1 MESDT
6 LTRPEAGGPEAG
18 GPEVGGPEVAGGGR
32 QLVVLIALHD
42 AARAERLSASLAMA
56 DDLLPVV
63 AGSGIADVAVVDD
76 AVANRAAWLDRAD
89 GGNSAIPRVL
99 LSASAGRPENRV
111 LAVLPLASDANLIAA
126 AVRLAAAGYR
136 VSRDGRSTPARHD
149 DFDAAANGGSHS
161 GLFGEEPL
169 DDGATARPALSPREA
184 EVLALL
190 AEGAPNKVI
199 ARRLNISVHTAKF
212 HVAAILIKLGAAN
225 RTDAIAIAMRQGLVL
240 V

>member
-6 LTRPEAGGPEAG
+6 LTRQETVSE
-18 GPEVGGPEVAGGGR
+18 GR
-32 QLVVLIALHD
+32 RLVVLIALRD
-42 AARAERLSASLAMA
+42 AARAERLSASLALA
-56 DDLLPVV
+56 DDLLPVA
-63 AGSGIADVAVVDD
+63 AGGGAIADVAVVDD
-76 AVANRAAWLDRAD
+76 AVANSGVLADRARI
-89 GGNSAIPRVL
+89 GNAAIPQVL
-99 LSASAGRPENRV
+99 LSARAGQPTGQ
-111 LAVLPLASDANLIAA
+111 LFAVLSLGADAKLIAA
-126 AVRLAAAGYR
+126 AARLAAAGYR
-136 VSRDGRSTPARHD
+136 VSGDGRSAPEHHG
-149 DFDAAANGGSHS
+149 DFDRDDVAGGYGAGGDG
-161 GLFGEEPL
+161 GLFGEELL
-169 DDGATARPALSPREA
+169 DDGAAARPSLSPREA

>member
-1 MESDT
+1 MDT
-6 LTRPEAGGPEAG
+6 LTSDRITSDGAAS
-18 GPEVGGPEVAGGGR
+18 R
-32 QLVVLIALHD
+32 RLVVLIALGD
-42 AARAERLSASLAMA
+42 VARAERLAASLAA
-56 DDLLPVV
+56 SDDLLPVL
-63 AGSGIADVAVVDD
+63 AGAGRADVAIVDD
-76 AVANRAAWLDRAD
+76 RIGDAVPA
-89 GGNSAIPRVL
+89 AIPRVL
-99 LSASAGRPENRV
+99 LSGRASGEQPVGEVFAVMPAGADD
-111 LAVLPLASDANLIAA
+111 LLIAA

-136 VSRDGRSTPARHD
+136 VTGGGRRAVERHD
-149 DFDAAANGGSHS
+149 DFHS
-161 GLFGEEPL
+161 GDGEGAPFDDEPS
-169 DDGATARPALSPREA
+169 DDHAARPALSPREA

>member
-6 LTRPEAGGPEAG
+6 LTRLDVVGPDMAGPD
-18 GPEVGGPEVAGGGR
+18 VAGGER
-32 QLVVLIALHD
+32 QLVVLIALRD

-56 DDLLPVV
+56 EDLLPVV
-63 AGSGIADVAVVDD
+63 AGGGVADVAIVDD
-76 AVANRAAWLDRAD
+76 AVAAAWIDRVRA
-89 GGNSAIPRVL
+89 GHTSPPQVL
-99 LSASAGRPENRV
+99 LSVRALRPEGQV
-111 LAVLPLASDANLIAA
+111 FAVLPLGADATLIAA

-136 VSRDGRSTPARHD
+136 VSSDGRSTPDRHD
-149 DFDAAANGGSHS
+149 DFDHGDAANGAGSHS

-169 DDGATARPALSPREA
+169 DDGAATRPTLSPREA

>member
-1 MESDT
+1 MASREADGISGRR
-6 LTRPEAGGPEAG
+6 LT
-18 GPEVGGPEVAGGGR
+18 
-32 QLVVLIALHD
+32 VLIALGH
-42 AARAERLSASLAMA
+42 AARAERLSAALAMS

-63 AGSGIADVAVVDD
+63 GGGEAADVAIVDGD
-76 AVANRAAWLDRAD
+76 ALENGALS
-89 GGNSAIPRVL
+89 GGGVDAHIPRVL
-99 LSASAGRPENRV
+99 LSPGANRERPTGAV
-111 LAVLPLASDANLIAA
+111 FAVLPAAADALLIAA

-136 VSRDGRSTPARHD
+136 ISGEGRPLSDRRD
-149 DFDAAANGGSHS
+149 DFHDGDGD
-161 GLFGEEPL
+161 LFEDETL
-169 DDGATARPALSPREA
+169 DGVSSRPSLSPRES

>member
-6 LTRPEAGGPEAG
+6 LTRPD
-18 GPEVGGPEVAGGGR
+18 VARGER
-32 QLVVLIALHD
+32 QLVVLIALRD
-42 AARAERLSASLAMA
+42 AARAERLSASLAMT

-63 AGSGIADVAVVDD
+63 AAGGVADVAIIDD
-76 AVANRAAWLDRAD
+76 AVANSAALVDRASV
-89 GGNSAIPRVL
+89 GSITTPKVL
-99 LSASAGRPENRV
+99 LSDHAGRPQGQV
-111 LAVLPLASDANLIAA
+111 FAVLPSAADAALIAA

-136 VSRDGRSTPARHD
+136 VSGEGRSVPDRHA
-149 DFDAAANGGSHS
+149 DFDRGDAANGDESHS
-161 GLFGEEPL
+161 GLFGEETV
-169 DDGATARPALSPREA
+169 DDGAAARPALSPREA

>member
-6 LTRPEAGGPEAG
+6 LT
-18 GPEVGGPEVAGGGR
+18 GPEVGGPEVGGPDVAGGER
-32 QLVVLIALHD
+32 RLVVLIALRD

-63 AGSGIADVAVVDD
+63 ADSGIADVAVVDD
-76 AVANRAAWLDRAD
+76 AVANSAAWVDWAG
-89 GGNSAIPRVL
+89 GGNGTIPRVL
-99 LSASAGRPENRV
+99 LSASAGLPEGQV
-111 LAVLPLASDANLIAA
+111 FAVLPLGADANLIAA
-126 AVRLAAAGYR
+126 ALRLAAAGYR
-136 VSRDGRSTPARHD
+136 VSSDRRSTPDRHG
-149 DFDAAANGGSHS
+149 DFDHAASGTGSHS

-169 DDGATARPALSPREA
+169 DDGVAPRPALSPRES

>member
-1 MESDT
+1 MMESDT
-6 LTRPEAGGPEAG
+6 LARRKTNSEER
-18 GPEVGGPEVAGGGR
+18 R
-32 QLVVLIALHD
+32 LVVLVALRD
-42 AARAERLSASLAMA
+42 AARAGRLSASLAMTN
-56 DDLLPVV
+56 DLLPVM
-63 AGSGIADVAVVDD
+63 AGGGAIADVVVVDD
-76 AVANRAAWLDRAD
+76 AVANSAAWIDRP
-89 GGNSAIPRVL
+89 GNSTTPKVL
-99 LSASAGRPENRV
+99 LSIRAGRPEGQV
-111 LAVLPLASDANLIAA
+111 YAVLPLGADATLIAA
-126 AVRLAAAGYR
+126 AIRLAAAGYR
-136 VSRDGRSTPARHD
+136 VSGDGRSEPHHD
-149 DFDAAANGGSHS
+149 HDFDRDAGGAGDDG

-169 DDGATARPALSPREA
+169 DDGAATRPTLSPREA

>member
-1 MESDT
+1 MESDM
-6 LTRPEAGGPEAG
+6 LTRPD
-18 GPEVGGPEVAGGGR
+18 VAGGER
-32 QLVVLIALHD
+32 QLVVLIALRD
-42 AARAERLSASLAMA
+42 AARAERLSTSLAMA
-56 DDLLPVV
+56 GDLLPVI
-63 AGSGIADVAVVDD
+63 AGGGIADVAVVDD
-76 AVANRAAWLDRAD
+76 IVANSAARGDRVR
-89 GGNSAIPRVL
+89 GGNTTTPQVL
-99 LSASAGRPENRV
+99 LSVRAGRPEGQV
-111 LAVLPLASDANLIAA
+111 FAVLPLGADTTLIAA

-136 VSRDGRSTPARHD
+136 VFGDERSALDSHD
-149 DFDAAANGGSHS
+149 DFDHDDAARGAGSDG

-169 DDGATARPALSPREA
+169 DDGAAARPTLSPREA

>member
-6 LTRPEAGGPEAG
+6 LTRPDVVGPD
-18 GPEVGGPEVAGGGR
+18 VASGER
-32 QLVVLIALHD
+32 QLVVLIALRD
-42 AARAERLSASLAMA
+42 AVRAERLSASLAMA

-63 AGSGIADVAVVDD
+63 AGGGVADVAVIDD
-76 AVANRAAWLDRAD
+76 AVANSAAWVDRVRA
-89 GGNSAIPRVL
+89 GHTTPPQVRLSVRAI
-99 LSASAGRPENRV
+99 RPEGRV
-111 LAVLPLASDANLIAA
+111 FAVLPLSADATLIAA

-136 VSRDGRSTPARHD
+136 VSSEGRSTPDRHD
-149 DFDAAANGGSHS
+149 DFDRVDAANGTGSHS
-161 GLFGEEPL
+161 GLFGEEML
-169 DDGATARPALSPREA
+169 DDGVAARPALSPREA

>member
-1 MESDT
+1 MADSASHSIARRDLAGHR
-6 LTRPEAGGPEAG
+6 LT
-18 GPEVGGPEVAGGGR
+18 
-32 QLVVLIALHD
+32 VLIALGD
-42 AARAERLSASLAMA
+42 AARAERLSTALAA
-56 DDLLPVV
+56 TDDLLPVMY
-63 AGSGIADVAVVDD
+63 ASSLTADVAIVDESG
-76 AVANRAAWLDRAD
+76 LE
-89 GGNSAIPRVL
+89 GGIDLATPRVL
-99 LSASAGRPENRV
+99 LSRRATQEREADNL
-111 LAVLPLASDANLIAA
+111 LAVLPATADDLLIAA

-136 VSRDGRSTPARHD
+136 ISGGGRALPDRHD
-149 DFDAAANGGSHS
+149 DFAFHDGD
-161 GLFGEEPL
+161 LFDEEPA
-169 DDGATARPALSPREA
+169 DDKVGRPALSPRES

>member
-1 MESDT
+1 MDT
-6 LTRPEAGGPEAG
+6 PTSNRIMHDGAAS
-18 GPEVGGPEVAGGGR
+18 R
-32 QLVVLIALHD
+32 RLVVLIALGD
-42 AARAERLSASLAMA
+42 AARAERLAASLAA
-56 DDLLPVV
+56 SDDLLPVV
-63 AGSGIADVAVVDD
+63 AGTADVAIVDD
-76 AVANRAAWLDRAD
+76 RSGDVVPA
-89 GGNSAIPRVL
+89 STPRVL
-99 LSASAGRPENRV
+99 LSGSGERPAGEV
-111 LAVLPLASDANLIAA
+111 LAVMPAGADDLLIVA

-136 VSRDGRSTPARHD
+136 VAGDGRSERHE
-149 DFDAAANGGSHS
+149 DFHAGD
-161 GLFGEEPL
+161 GEPFEDEAS
-169 DDGATARPALSPREA
+169 DDGVARPALSPREA

>member
-6 LTRPEAGGPEAG
+6 LTRPDAAGPDRIGPD
-18 GPEVGGPEVAGGGR
+18 VAGGER
-32 QLVVLIALHD
+32 PLVVLIALRD
-42 AARAERLSASLAMA
+42 AARAEHLSALLAMV
-56 DDLLPVV
+56 DNLLPVV
-63 AGSGIADVAVVDD
+63 AGGGVADVAVIDD
-76 AVANRAAWLDRAD
+76 TVANSAAWVDRVRA
-89 GGNSAIPRVL
+89 GHIPPPQVL
-99 LSASAGRPENRV
+99 LSARAIRPEGQV
-111 LAVLPLASDANLIAA
+111 FAVLPLSADATLIAA

-136 VSRDGRSTPARHD
+136 VSGDGRSTPGRHD
-149 DFDAAANGGSHS
+149 DFDGGDAVSGGAGSHS

-169 DDGATARPALSPREA
+169 DDGAAPRPALSPREA